1 MKNKIFFLISFIL
14 FLGLSQVMAD
24 ERKNQLDKL
33 FKELQRDNSTLTFE
47 TEQKIWKI
55 SSIGIS
61 FISLME
67 SSVVCLSG

>member
-1 MKNKIFFLISFIL
+1 MKNKNFFLILFLL

-55 SSIGIS
+55 WSTHPKKN
-61 FISLME
+61 
-67 SSVVCLSG
+67 VVEN